1 MQGRMRTQVGIIGAG
16 PAGLFLSHLLAR
28 DGIDC
33 VVLEARS
40 RDHIEGRVRAGVL
53 EQGTVD
59 VMHELGLD
67 HRLRRECM
75 IDNALDIRFRDGLIH
90 LDLPALTG
98 GKCATIY
105 GQQEVVKDL
114 VAARLAQRRPLLFE
128 AEVRGV
134 DGIDGEAPTIRY
146 RHAGAEHTLACDI
159 VAGCDGFHG
168 VAREAFPPG
177 ALTTFDRV
185 FPFGWLGIL
194 SESPPIREMTY
205 VNHANGFALCSRRSP
220 RISRHYLQVAAN
232 ENPEQWP
239 DPRFWDELRVR
250 LGDGADELVTG
261 RIFQKG
267 VTPVRSFVA
276 APMRHGRLFLAGDAA
291 HIVPPT
297 GAKGLNLAVADVRV
311 LARAV
316 SEFFRTGR
324 AERLDR
330 YSDTCLKRVWKTVRY
345 STYMTNLLHRF
356 ETHSPFE
363 RQLQQAELAYIAGS
377 SIGAAMIAEN
387 YVGLRFEE
395 D

>member
-1 MQGRMRTQVGIIGAG
+1 MRTQVGIIGAG
-16 PAGLFLSHLLAR
+16 PAGLFLSHLLSR
-28 DGIDC
+28 EGVDC

-59 VMHELGLD
+59 VMHALGLD
-67 HRLRRECM
+67 QRLRRDCM

-114 VAARLAQRRPLLFE
+114 VAARLAHGGPLLFE
-128 AEVRGV
+128 AEVLGL
-134 DGIDGEAPTIRY
+134 DGITDAHPRIRY
-146 RHAGAEHTLACDI
+146 HAAGAEHTLDCDVI
-159 VAGCDGFHG
+159 AGCDGFHG

-177 ALTTFDRV
+177 ALATFDRV

-205 VNHANGFALCSRRSP
+205 VNHARGFALCSRRSP
-220 RISRHYLQVAAN
+220 RVSRHYVQVAAD
-232 ENPEQWP
+232 EDPERWP
-239 DPRFWDELRVR
+239 DQRFWDELRVR
-250 LGDGADELVTG
+250 LGDGADELATG
-261 RIFQKG
+261 RILQKG

-311 LARAV
+311 LARAL

-324 AERLDR
+324 TKRLDR
-330 YSDTCLKRVWKTVRY
+330 YSDRCLERVWKTVRY
-345 STYMTNLLHRF
+345 STYMTQLLHRF
-356 ETHSPFE
+356 ETHTPFE
-363 RQLQQAELAYIAGS
+363 QQLQQAELAYIAGS
-377 SIGAAMIAEN
+377 SIGGAMIAEN
-387 YVGLRFEE
+387 YVGLPFEE

>member
-1 MQGRMRTQVGIIGAG
+1 MRAQVGIIGAG

-28 DGIDC
+28 EGIDC

-40 RDHIEGRVRAGVL
+40 REHIESRVRAGVL
-53 EQGTVD
+53 EQGTVE
-59 VMHELGLD
+59 VMRALGLD
-67 HRLRRECM
+67 VRLQRECM
-75 IDNALDIRFRDGLIH
+75 IDNALDIRFGGGLIH

-98 GKCATIY
+98 GRHVTIY

-114 VAARLAQRRPLLFE
+114 IAAQLAAGRPLLFE
-128 AEVRGV
+128 AEALGL
-134 DGIDGEAPTIRY
+134 DGIAGTAPTIRY
-146 RHAGAEHTLACDI
+146 RVAGTEHDLACDV

-168 VAREAFPPG
+168 VCRGAFPPG
-177 ALTTFDRV
+177 TLTTYDRV

-205 VNHANGFALCSRRSP
+205 VNHADGFALCSRRSP
-220 RISRHYLQVAAN
+220 RVSRHYVQVAAD
-232 ENPEQWP
+232 EDADAWP
-239 DPRFWDELRVR
+239 DQRFWDELRLR
-250 LGDGADELVTG
+250 LGNGADELMTG

-311 LARAV
+311 LARALG
-316 SEFFRTGR
+316 EFFRTGR
-324 AERLDR
+324 TERLDR
-330 YSDTCLKRVWKTVRY
+330 YSDTCLRRVWKTVRY

-356 ETHSPFE
+356 EAHSPFE

-377 SIGAAMIAEN
+377 AIGGAMIAEN
-387 YVGLRFEE
+387 YVGLPFEE

>member
-1 MQGRMRTQVGIIGAG
+1 MRTQVAIIGAG
-16 PAGLFLSHLLAR
+16 PAGLFLSHLLYR
-28 DGIDC
+28 EGIDC

-40 RDHIEGRVRAGVL
+40 RDYIEGRVRAGVL

-59 VMHELGLD
+59 TMRELGLD
-67 HRLRRECM
+67 GRLRRDCM
-75 IDNALDIRFRDGLIH
+75 VDEALDIRFADGLIH

-114 VAARLAQRRPLLFE
+114 VAARLADGAPLLFE
-128 AEVRGV
+128 AEVIGL
-134 DGIDGEAPTIRY
+134 DDIEGSAPTVPY
-146 RHAGAEHTLACDI
+146 RAAGAEATLACDVI
-159 VAGCDGFHG
+159 AGCDGFHG
-168 VAREAFPPG
+168 VCRDAMPAAR
-177 ALTTFDRV
+177 LTTYDRI

-205 VNHANGFALCSRRSP
+205 INHARGFGLCSRRSP
-220 RISRHYLQVAAN
+220 RVSRHYLQVATD
-232 ENPEQWP
+232 ENPDAWP
-239 DPRFWDELRVR
+239 DARFWEELRLR
-250 LGDGADELVTG
+250 LGDGGDELVTG
-261 RIFQKG
+261 RIVQKG

-311 LARAV
+311 LARALA
-316 SEFFRTGR
+316 EFFRTGSN
-324 AERLDR
+324 ERLDR

-356 ETHSPFE
+356 ETHTPFE
-363 RQLQQAELAYIAGS
+363 RELQLAELDYIYGS
-377 SIGAAMIAEN
+377 RAAQTSIAEQ
-387 YVGLRFEE
+387 YTGLPIE
-395 D
+395 DA